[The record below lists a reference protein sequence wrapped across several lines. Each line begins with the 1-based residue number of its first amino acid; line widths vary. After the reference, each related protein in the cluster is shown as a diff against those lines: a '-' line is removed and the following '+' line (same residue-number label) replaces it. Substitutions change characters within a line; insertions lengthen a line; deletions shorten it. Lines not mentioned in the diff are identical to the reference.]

1 MLSSELL
8 QRLSTEPRNLP
19 VHWDHVLVLVMVVKW
34 THSTTA
40 HSCLAALQS
49 PRLRA
54 GTSKG
59 VGGSVASPKP
69 PVLC

>member
-8 QRLSTEPRNLP
+8 QRPSSGPCHLP

-40 HSCLAALQS
+40 RSCLAALQS
-49 PRLRA
+49 PGLRA

-59 VGGSVASPKP
+59 VCGLSQASCSV
-69 PVLC
+69 LTI